1 MAAPEDLR
9 IKAEQLRVEL
19 AHHAKLYYE
28 QDSPEISDFQY
39 DSLVRELLKIE
50 AEYPELV
57 TPDSPT
63 HRVGGAPR
71 EGFTKVEHP
80 FPMMSLDNALNR
92 EELKIYYEKLCQTL
106 EVAAIPVLCE
116 PKIDGLAV
124 SLIYE
129 DGFFKSG
136 ATRGNGQV
144 GEDVTPNLK
153 TIRTMPLKLAE
164 KIDGIVEVRGEVCM
178 DKKDFAAL
186 NASRE
191 ESGEALFANPRN
203 AAAGSLRQL
212 DPKITASRRLSVYLY
227 QIIEP
232 EKYGV
237 SSQQE
242 MLDKLRA
249 WGLPV
254 QGSEK
259 KCTCLSDIYSYL
271 DVWIEKRFAHPID
284 TDGVVVKL
292 NELRLREGLG
302 ATSHAP
308 RWAIAFK
315 FPPEEK
321 LTCVRDIEVTVG
333 RTGTLTPTAVFD
345 PVHLSGTIVQRAS
358 LHNQDELD
366 RKDVRIG
373 DMIWVHKA
381 GEIIPEVVRV
391 ELDRRPADAVPFKI
405 PDICPVCGSRAIRIA
420 GEAAVKCTNVSCPA
434 QIKEGIAHFA
444 SRQAMDI
451 RGLGEKL
458 IAQLVDSGKIKNV
471 ADLYSLNI
479 MDLAMLDRMG
489 AKSAQ
494 NIIDSVERSKE
505 RPLSA
510 LVNALGIRNV
520 GERTAR
526 DIAERFRSLDV
537 IARKSVEE
545 EHAMET
551 IEGIGVVIAESM
563 AAFFSEPHNKEM
575 IERLRRAGVKFEMEE
590 PIAAKEALPW
600 NGLKFV
606 LTGELSS
613 MTRTEASEKIRAFGG
628 QTASSVSSKTDY
640 VVVGTDPG
648 SKYLKAKELGVTILD
663 EEAFVNK
670 LNETNKNSPQR
681 ELIS

>member
-1 MAAPEDLR
+1 MSAPEDLKSR
-9 IKAEQLRVEL
+9 AEQLRVEL
-19 AHHAKLYYE
+19 AHHAQLYYE

-39 DSLVRELLKIE
+39 DSLVRELQKIE
-50 AEYPELV
+50 TTYPELV

-63 HRVGGAPR
+63 HRIGGAPR

-80 FPMMSLDNALNR
+80 SPMMSLDNALNR
-92 EELKIYYEKLCQTL
+92 EELKNYYEKLCQSL
-106 EVAAIPVLCE
+106 EVTAIPVLCE

-136 ATRGNGQV
+136 STRGNGHV

-153 TIRTMPLKLAE
+153 TIRTMPLSLHE
-164 KIDGIVEVRGEVCM
+164 KIDGLVEVRGEVCM
-178 DKKDFAAL
+178 DKKDFAIL
-186 NASRE
+186 NAARE
-191 ESGEALFANPRN
+191 ESGEAMFANPRN

-237 SSQQE
+237 ASQQN
-242 MLDKLRA
+242 MLDKLRT

-259 KCTCLSDIYSYL
+259 LCTCLDDIYGYL
-271 DVWIEKRFAHPID
+271 DIWTEGRFEHPID

-292 NELRLREGLG
+292 NELRLRDGLG

-321 LTCVRDIEVTVG
+321 LTRVLDIEVTVG

-345 PVHLSGTIVQRAS
+345 PVHLSGTVVQRAS

-391 ELDRRPADAVPFKI
+391 ELGKRPENSVPFKI
-405 PDICPVCGSRAIRIA
+405 PNVCPVCGSKAMRIS

-451 RGLGEKL
+451 RGLGEKI

-471 ADLYSLNI
+471 ADLYSLNV
-479 MDLAMLDRMG
+479 MELALLDRMG

-494 NIIDSVERSKE
+494 NIIDSIERSKA
-505 RPLSA
+505 RPLGA
-510 LVNALGIRNV
+510 LVNALGIHNV
-520 GERTAR
+520 GERTAQ

-537 IARKSVEE
+537 IAKKSVEE
-545 EHAMET
+545 ESSMES
-551 IEGIGVVIAESM
+551 IDGIGPIIAESM
-563 AAFFSEPHNKEM
+563 SVFFSEPHNKELM
-575 IERLRRAGVKFEMEE
+575 SRLRIAGVKFEMDE
-590 PIAAKEALPW
+590 PLVLKDRLPW

-613 MTRTEASEKIRAFGG
+613 MTRNEASEKIRALGG
-628 QTASSVSSKTDY
+628 QAVSSVSSKTDY
-640 VVVGTDPG
+640 VVVGTAPG
-648 SKYLKAKELGVTILD
+648 SKYLKAKELGITILD

-670 LNETNKNSPQR
+670 LNENY
-681 ELIS
+681 